1 MAIGAERER
10 PCGDFGRVSG
20 EISDVSAPPSLLEA
34 PSAGE
39 PAHFE
44 RQEPGRGRLAGS
56 PLQIPWPGWRD
67 ILWRTWRE
75 ISHDRLTVVAGS
87 VTYFTLLAVFPAL
100 GVFVSLYGLVADV
113 QAVGEQLAQ
122 LSTIFPRSVVDL
134 LGEQMIRLATGRT
147 GGLSLAFA
155 VSLVFSLWSASAG
168 MKALFD
174 GLNTAY
180 DETEKRGF
188 LVRTA
193 VTYGF
198 TLALIAF
205 IVLVSA
211 ILVGAP
217 LLLAVLGIRDDLLTV
232 ARWPLVFLVAVAAFA
247 AIYRHGPSRAPARC
261 AGWFPGRRL
270 RR

>member
-217 LLLAVLGIRDDLLTV
+217 LLLAALGIRDDLLTV
-232 ARWPLVFLVAVAAFA
+232 ARWPLSAKTSPSAADRSAGFTQKRFA
-247 AIYRHGPSRAPARC
+247 T
-261 AGWFPGRRL
+261 
-270 RR
+270 